1 VADREPAEKGV
12 ISMGIS
18 LCIASGKGGVGKS
31 TIAANLGIALN
42 RLGIKT
48 LVLDGDL
55 EGASIGLIMGVDSS
69 VASIHDYLAG
79 RASASDLVVKHEEVE
94 VIVGRLKL
102 DGLRN
107 VELENLKSII
117 TDLSEKY
124 EVVIV
129 DSPAGLGRDA
139 VTVISSCKAM
149 LLVVN
154 PDITSLSNALK
165 TLIIAKNVGCSF
177 VFTVVNKVGS
187 KYDIPTEMVND
198 MLKTRIVGEIPED
211 PSVKKALAYGK
222 PSVLHDSKSPFSV
235 AVLDLAADLVGKE
248 VKSRDA
254 REMKGK
260 IKQLFG

>member
-1 VADREPAEKGV
+1 
-12 ISMGIS
+12 MGIS
-18 LCIASGKGGVGKS
+18 LCVASGKGGVGKS

-55 EGASIGLIMGVDSS
+55 EGASIGLIMGVDSGVS
-69 VASIHDYLAG
+69 SIHDYLSG
-79 RASASDLVVKHEEVE
+79 RASASDIVVEHEDVE

-107 VELENLKSII
+107 VELEKLKSII
-117 TDLSEKY
+117 TDLTEKY

-129 DSPAGLGRDA
+129 DSPAGLGRDT

-165 TLIIAKNVGCSF
+165 TIIIAKNVGCSF
-177 VFTVVNKVGS
+177 IFTVVNRIGS
-187 KYDIPTEMVND
+187 TYDIPTEMITD
-198 MLKTRIVGEIPED
+198 MLKTKVVGEIQED

-222 PSVLHDSKSPFSV
+222 PSVLYDPKSPFTL
-235 AVLDLAADLVGKE
+235 ATLDLAASLVGKE
-248 VKSRDA
+248 VRSRDVEEI
-254 REMKGK
+254 RDK